1 MGRHY
6 KKAAVTPEVR
16 RQWFNR
22 HEMEGEPMTQIAK
35 TEGYDIRTV
44 KKLIDQEREVRE
56 RRDARSQVLRNAMEQ
71 HYKDL
76 CTFARRLD
84 TQLKGEESIPSEL
97 REDPMWGALKE
108 HLPRSPLWK
117 NAERR
122 DSILQD
128 IKELETET
136 KTIARDQLMAKSP
149 VRFAAESQDVGLSE
163 TAADPIAFNLKESAR
178 GSPSLLGT
186 SNLKLTPGEKDL
198 QLLYAGGFGIGTI
211 PKDHVREVQEV
222 VISLLEEAPTW
233 PQRDKME
240 HLLAELNRVRKVL
253 RDELAIVILRRI
265 VSGRCKYCPL

>member
-22 HEMEGEPMTQIAK
+22 HEMEGEPMTHIAK

-56 RRDARSQVLRNAMEQ
+56 RRDARSQVLRDAMEQ

-76 CTFARRLD
+76 CSFARRLD
-84 TQLKGEESIPSEL
+84 TQLKGEEPIPSEL
-97 REDPMWGALKE
+97 REDPMWGSLKE
-108 HLPRSPLWK
+108 HLPRSPIWK
-117 NAERR
+117 SAERW
-122 DSILQD
+122 DSLLLD
-128 IKELETET
+128 INELEAEV
-136 KTIARDQLMAKSP
+136 KVIARDQLMARSP

-163 TAADPIAFNLKESAR
+163 TAADPIAFNLKASAR
-178 GSPSLLGT
+178 VLPSLLGT
-186 SNLKLTPGEKDL
+186 SNVHRTPGEKGL
-198 QLLYAGGFGIGTI
+198 QRLEVGAFGIGMI
-211 PKDHVREVQEV
+211 PEDHISEVQEV

-240 HLLAELNRVRKVL
+240 HLLAELNRVRRVL
-253 RDELAIVILRRI
+253 QDELAIVILRRI